1 MTKQVPFHELLR
13 SERERAGLSLRRLAE
28 RAGQNP
34 GSLSRME
41 AGTLTPRLP
50 TLLRLAEAVAAER
63 GLDTSQRDALI
74 GKFLHAA
81 ERSTN
86 AEQTLQDVRDRFAA
100 MLRERKLGAEQIDAA
115 LTDVTPSTMARVV
128 RGEEPLD
135 IHYATELANPNHG
148 INLNQEVVVLP
159 LRTLSFPAGPR
170 ARITIDGELTAS
182 QQQQVRLA
190 AKLIASLL
198 NEDAHD

>member
-50 TLLRLAEAVAAER
+50 TLLRLAETLAAER
-63 GLDTSQRDALI
+63 GFDTAHRDVLI

-100 MLRERKLGAEQIDAA
+100 MLRERNLGAEQIDAA

-135 IHYATELANPNHG
+135 IHYATELANPNHR